1 MQKIKFTIKLNRDFY
16 FSFLLNFYYYFFSRF
31 FRDNIF
37 GSFIE
42 MNLKEDIISSKSNI
56 EECVK
61 NVVTEYK
68 NKQGETLTT
77 FHTPTTKYR
86 IKTVVSKDFHY

>member
-1 MQKIKFTIKLNRDFY
+1 
-16 FSFLLNFYYYFFSRF
+16 
-31 FRDNIF
+31 
-37 GSFIE
+37 